1 MDIVFSQWIHNTNVE
16 FYLLMALCIV
26 LMSIPFIGKY
36 VRMLDTFFHEGGHA
50 LLSLLLGGQKI
61 NINLFSDLSGLTT
74 WKSTGNTFKDFLITA
89 VGYPVS
95 ALASCG
101 AFYLISHGMQDLF
114 IGILCIVIFLFLLFH
129 IRNGYGIFWCLT
141 FIILNLFL
149 IAKADITIINTVAYA
164 YAFVMFLESIRSVL
178 IIVKLAFTDSK
189 HAGDATLIARII
201 HLPAAL
207 AAILF
212 FAFNFFVYLY
222 TIKHFFPFGEYITFI
237 HF

>member
-1 MDIVFSQWIHNTNVE
+1 
-16 FYLLMALCIV
+16 
-26 LMSIPFIGKY
+26 
-36 VRMLDTFFHEGGHA
+36 
-50 LLSLLLGGQKI
+50 
-61 NINLFSDLSGLTT
+61 
-74 WKSTGNTFKDFLITA
+74 
-89 VGYPVS
+89 
-95 ALASCG
+95 
-101 AFYLISHGMQDLF
+101 MQDLF